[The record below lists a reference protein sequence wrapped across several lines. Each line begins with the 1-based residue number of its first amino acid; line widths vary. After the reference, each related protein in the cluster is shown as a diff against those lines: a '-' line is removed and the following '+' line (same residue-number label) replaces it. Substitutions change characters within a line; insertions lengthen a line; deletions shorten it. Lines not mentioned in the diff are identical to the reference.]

1 MGQYYR
7 AFFSGAEEEK
17 EGWDKLYQPGYRDK
31 KGNEVTFGSKITEHS
46 WIGNTFVESIS
57 AKLYK
62 EEARIMWIGDYS
74 AGHITSRDGKFTAS
88 LENIYNDI
96 NPSLVEET
104 EFDISHKFIVNLSR
118 KEYVD
123 VKKYIER
130 STVKSGPMKDWCLHP
145 LPLLTSV
152 GGDQGGG
159 DYHSNNIDF
168 DKVGR
173 WAYDRIMIVDNKP
186 EGDAFLGYKE
196 LEVTFIEK

>member
-1 MGQYYR
+1 MGQYY
-7 AFFSGAEEEK
+7 SCYLEQGNTK
-17 EGWDKLYQPGYRDK
+17 TIYTPGYYSEQE
-31 KGNEVTFGSKITEHS
+31 GEVLQGSKITEHS
-46 WIGNTFVESIS
+46 WIGNDFVESVC
-57 AKLYK
+57 AKTYNK
-62 EEARIMWIGDYS
+62 EARVMWIGDYS
-74 AGHITSRDGKFTAS
+74 RGHITSTDGVMTAS
-88 LENIYNDI
+88 VENIYDDI

-123 VKKYIER
+123 VEKYIER

-168 DKVGR
+168 DRVGR
-173 WAYDRIMIVDNKP
+173 WAYDRIMIVDDKP

-196 LEVTFIEK
+196 LEVTFKETY